1 MVSNFSSWNNKT
13 DFEENAKMS
22 KVILYT
28 TPTCA
33 WCVKVK
39 EFLKSK
45 KVKYKEVDVTKDTVK
60 AQEMIEK
67 SGQMGVP
74 VVEVDNNIIIGYNE
88 AQLKKLLKIN

>member
-1 MVSNFSSWNNKT
+1 
-13 DFEENAKMS
+13 MS

-28 TPTCA
+28 TPTCV

-39 EFLKSK
+39 DFLKSK